1 MRTGA
6 GCTQMQKI
14 VVQQASTLKDKPKS
28 SGELGFG
35 KLFTDHMLVMDYT
48 QGEGWGDVRIL
59 PYAPFEMDPGCV
71 VLHYAQTIF
80 EGLKCYRRAD
90 GGLQLFR
97 PRDNF
102 NRMNTSARRIC
113 MPEIDVELVLSGLK
127 RLLELDGD
135 WVPSWPGTSLYVRP
149 TMIATD
155 TMLSVHASHSYR
167 FFIILSPSGPY
178 YASGLAPVSIY
189 VEDEYVRA
197 VTGGVGF
204 TKTGGNYAASI
215 LAGRIAEEKGF
226 AQVLW
231 LDGKENRYV
240 EEVGSMN
247 MFFLL
252 KTDRGSELITPPLNG
267 SILGGIT
274 RDSIMTLAAELG
286 HPVTQRRL
294 AIDEVFDAAERGELS
309 EAFGTGTAAVVSP
322 VGLLRWGER
331 EVKLSE
337 GRIGELTQRLY
348 DALTGIQC
356 GLLPDTHGW
365 VESVR

>member
-1 MRTGA
+1 
-6 GCTQMQKI
+6 MQKSAQKI
-14 VVQQASTLKDKPKS
+14 DIQRAVTLKDRPKRS
-28 SGELGFG
+28 EELGFG

-48 QGEGWGDVRIL
+48 KDGGWGDARIL
-59 PYAPFEMDPGCV
+59 PYGPFEMDPGCC

-90 GGLQLFR
+90 GALLLFR

-102 NRMNTSARRIC
+102 ARMNASARRIC
-113 MPEIDVELVLSGLK
+113 MPEFDADFALEGLK
-127 RLLELDGD
+127 ALLRLDEA

-155 TMLSVHASHSYR
+155 AMLSVHASRGYR

-178 YASGLAPVSIY
+178 YANGLAPVSIY
-189 VEDEYVRA
+189 VEDAYVRA
-197 VTGGVGF
+197 VTGGVGH

-215 LAGRIAEEKGF
+215 LAGSIAESKGF

-252 KTDRGSELITPPLNG
+252 REGLVTPPLDG
-267 SILGGIT
+267 SILAGIT
-274 RDSIMTLAAELG
+274 RDSILTLAAEMG
-286 HPVTQRRL
+286 RPVIQRPL
-294 AIDEVFDAAERGELS
+294 AIDEVFDAAERGDLL

-322 VGLLRWGER
+322 VGRLHWSGR
-331 EVKLSE
+331 EVTVSG
-337 GRIGELTQRLY
+337 GRIGAFTQRLY
-348 DALTGIQC
+348 DALTGIQL
-356 GLLPDTHGW
+356 GSLPDTHGW
-365 VESVR
+365 VETVL

>member
-1 MRTGA
+1 
-6 GCTQMQKI
+6 MQKI
-14 VVQQASTLKDKPKS
+14 DVRASAQRKTRPTDESK
-28 SGELGFG
+28 LGFG
-35 KLFTDHMLVMDYT
+35 VLFTDHMLVMDYT
-48 QGEGWGDVRIL
+48 PEHGWGDAHIQ
-59 PYAPFEMDPGCV
+59 PYAPFEMDPGCC

-97 PRDNF
+97 PKDNF
-102 NRMNTSARRIC
+102 ARMNASARRLC
-113 MPEIDVELVLSGLK
+113 MPEIDVDFVLEALLTLL
-127 RLLELDGD
+127 RLDAD
-135 WVPSWPGTSLYVRP
+135 WVPSAPGTSLYIRP

-155 TMLSVHASHSYR
+155 TMLGVHASRSYR

-178 YASGLAPVSIY
+178 YASGLAPVNIY
-189 VEDEYVRA
+189 VEDAYVRA

-215 LAGRIAEEKGF
+215 LAGQVAAKRGF

-247 MFFLL
+247 MFFRLRDGL
-252 KTDRGSELITPPLNG
+252 YTPPLNG

-274 RDSIMTLAAELG
+274 RDSIITLAAELG
-286 HPVTQRRL
+286 HPVQERRL
-294 AIDEVFDAAERGELS
+294 AIDEVFSTAEAGDLL

-322 VGLLRWGER
+322 VGLLHWDGR
-331 EVKLSE
+331 EVALS
-337 GRIGELTQRLY
+337 GGQIGALTQQLY
-348 DALTGIQC
+348 DALTGIQY
-356 GLLPDTHGW
+356 GSRPDTHGW
-365 VESVR
+365 VVSVL